1 MSSMREAVRTLET
14 QESGETRRWC
24 CADGARWFTSR
35 KESNRHARACGG
47 RPGATPV
54 EGKPS

>member
-1 MSSMREAVRTLET
+1 MSSIREAVRTLET
-14 QESGETRRWC
+14 QESGETRRLC
-24 CADGARWFTSR
+24 CAGGARWFTSR
-35 KESNRHARACGG
+35 EESNRHARACG